1 MEYLFVGG
9 MNMVTVLGKE
19 GDNLYT
25 AFYEPD
31 SKKRKKA
38 LDKWV
43 KKTTPAVQKAVA
55 EELKSLVEFV
65 TQDRWSDE
73 GWKRGEAKL
82 RRIQPDYHLVMDI
95 KLRKLTGRELMSC
108 RGELPASA
116 SKKEEK
122 VQGKQSKKGELPALA
137 FKKEEKVQGKQ
148 SRAEDDD
155 DDYMESGRSP
165 NDDRSDSM
173 NPNNDAYQAS
183 MDNRSDQMNP
193 NNPAYG
199 SSRGR

>member
-1 MEYLFVGG
+1 MT
-9 MNMVTVLGKE
+9 TVLGKE

-31 SKKRKKA
+31 TKKRKKA

-43 KKTTPAVQKAVA
+43 KKTIPAVQKAVA
-55 EELKSLVEFV
+55 EELKSLVEFI
-65 TQDRWSDE
+65 TQDRWTDE
-73 GWKRGEAKL
+73 GWKLGEAKL
-82 RRIQPDYHLVMDI
+82 RRIQPDYPLVMDI
-95 KLRKLTGRELMSC
+95 KLRLLTGRYK
-108 RGELPASA
+108 GELPASA
-116 SKKEEK
+116 FKKQEK
-122 VQGKQSKKGELPALA
+122 PQNRQSKVAD
-137 FKKEEKVQGKQ
+137 
-148 SRAEDDD
+148 EDDD
-155 DDYMESGRSP
+155 YDEDGRTP

>member
-1 MEYLFVGG
+1 MT
-9 MNMVTVLGKE
+9 TVLGKE

-31 SKKRKKA
+31 TKKRKKA

-65 TQDRWSDE
+65 TQDRWTDE

-95 KLRKLTGRELMSC
+95 KLCSLNKREPHSFK
-108 RGELPASA
+108 GELPASA
-116 SKKEEK
+116 
-122 VQGKQSKKGELPALA
+122 
-137 FKKEEKVQGKQ
+137 FKKTEQ
-148 SRAEDDD
+148 SQSNERGEVADEDDD
-155 DDYMESGRSP
+155 YVEEGRSP

-173 NPNNDAYQAS
+173 NSNNDAYQAS

-193 NNPAYG
+193 NNSAYW

>member
-1 MEYLFVGG
+1 MT
-9 MNMVTVLGKE
+9 TVLGEE

-31 SKKRKKA
+31 TKKRKKA

-55 EELKSLVEFV
+55 EELKSLVEFI
-65 TQDRWSDE
+65 TQDRWTDE
-73 GWKRGEAKL
+73 GWKLGEAKL
-82 RRIQPDYHLVMDI
+82 RRIQPDYPLVMDI
-95 KLRKLTGRELMSC
+95 KLRLLTGRYK
-108 RGELPASA
+108 GELPASA
-116 SKKEEK
+116 FKKQEK
-122 VQGKQSKKGELPALA
+122 QQNRQSKVAD
-137 FKKEEKVQGKQ
+137 
-148 SRAEDDD
+148 EDDD
-155 DDYMESGRSP
+155 YDEDGRTP
-165 NDDRSDSM
+165 NNDRSDSM

-193 NNPAYG
+193 NNPAYW

>member
-1 MEYLFVGG
+1 MT
-9 MNMVTVLGKE
+9 TVLGKE

-38 LDKWV
+38 LDNWV
-43 KKTTPAVQKAVA
+43 KKTTPAIQKAVA
-55 EELKSLVEFV
+55 EELKFLVEFV
-65 TQDRWSDE
+65 TENRWTDE
-73 GWKRGEAKL
+73 GWKAGEEKL

-95 KLRKLTGRELMSC
+95 KLRSLGGRELKNYK
-108 RGELPASA
+108 GELPASA
-116 SKKEEK
+116 
-122 VQGKQSKKGELPALA
+122 
-137 FKKEEKVQGKQ
+137 FKKEEKPQNGKGK
-148 SRAEDDD
+148 AEDEDDD
-155 DDYMESGRSP
+155 YDEGGRSP

>member
-1 MEYLFVGG
+1 MT
-9 MNMVTVLGKE
+9 TVLGKE

-31 SKKRKKA
+31 AKKRKKV

-43 KKTTPAVQKAVA
+43 KKTVPSIQKAIA
-55 EELKSLVEFV
+55 EELTSLVEFV
-65 TQDRWSDE
+65 TQDRWTDE

-95 KLRKLTGRELMSC
+95 KLRSLSGRE
-108 RGELPASA
+108 RKNYKGELPASA
-116 SKKEEK
+116 FKK
-122 VQGKQSKKGELPALA
+122 QGKPPKGELPTSA
-137 FKKEEKVQGKQ
+137 FQKQEKPPNRQ
-148 SRAEDDD
+148 SEVVDDD
-155 DDYMESGRSP
+155 DGYEDGGRSP

-173 NPNNDAYQAS
+173 NQNNDSYQAS

-193 NNPAYG
+193 NNDAY
-199 SSRGR
+199 

>member
-1 MEYLFVGG
+1 MT
-9 MNMVTVLGKE
+9 TVLGEE

-38 LDKWV
+38 LDNWV
-43 KKTTPAVQKAVA
+43 KKTTPAVQNAVT

-95 KLRKLTGRELMSC
+95 KLCTLSKREPHSF
-108 RGELPASA
+108 
-116 SKKEEK
+116 
-122 VQGKQSKKGELPALA
+122 KGELPTSA
-137 FKKEEKVQGKQ
+137 FKKQETPQSKQGKVED
-148 SRAEDDD
+148 EDDD
-155 DDYMESGRSP
+155 YDESGRSP

-183 MDNRSDQMNP
+183 IDNRSDQMNP
-193 NNPAYG
+193 NNPSYR
-199 SSRGR
+199 SPRGH

>member
-1 MEYLFVGG
+1 MT
-9 MNMVTVLGKE
+9 TVLGKE
-19 GDNLYT
+19 GDNFYT

-31 SKKRKKA
+31 HKKRKKA
-38 LDKWV
+38 LEKWV

-55 EELKSLVEFV
+55 KELQSVVDFV
-65 TQDRWSDE
+65 MEGRWTDE
-73 GWKRGEAKL
+73 GWKRGEEKL

-95 KLRKLTGRELMSC
+95 KLRSLSGRERKSYN
-108 RGELPASA
+108 GELPPSA
-116 SKKEEK
+116 YQKEEK
-122 VQGKQSKKGELPALA
+122 TRNKRDQVNELIPSA
-137 FKKEEKVQGKQ
+137 FKKEEKTQGQQNKVED
-148 SRAEDDD
+148 EDDD
-155 DDYMESGRSP
+155 YEDGGRSP

-193 NNPAYG
+193 NNDAYW

>member
-1 MEYLFVGG
+1 
-9 MNMVTVLGKE
+9 MVTVLGKE
-19 GDNLYT
+19 GDNFYT

-31 SKKRKKA
+31 HKKRKKA

-65 TQDRWSDE
+65 MENRWTDE
-73 GWKRGEAKL
+73 GWTAGEEKL
-82 RRIQPDYHLVMDI
+82 RRIQPDYHLIMDI
-95 KLRKLTGRELMSC
+95 KLRSLTGRERKSYK
-108 RGELPASA
+108 GELPASA
-116 SKKEEK
+116 FKKEEKPQSKQDKVDLPALALKKEEK
-122 VQGKQSKKGELPALA
+122 VQS
-137 FKKEEKVQGKQ
+137 KQ
-148 SRAEDDD
+148 SRVEDDD
-155 DDYMESGRSP
+155 DDYEDSGRSP

-173 NPNNDAYQAS
+173 NPNNDACQAS

-193 NNPAYG
+193 NNEAYW

>member
-1 MEYLFVGG
+1 
-9 MNMVTVLGKE
+9 MVTVLGKE
-19 GDNLYT
+19 GDNFYT

-31 SKKRKKA
+31 HKKRKKS

-43 KKTTPAVQKAVA
+43 KKTTPAVQKAVT
-55 EELKSLVEFV
+55 EELKSLVDFV
-65 TQDRWSDE
+65 MENRWTDE
-73 GWKRGEAKL
+73 GWKAGEEKL

-95 KLRKLTGRELMSC
+95 KLRSLTGRE
-108 RGELPASA
+108 RKDFKGELPAS
-116 SKKEEK
+116 
-122 VQGKQSKKGELPALA
+122 A
-137 FKKEEKVQGKQ
+137 FKKEEKVQDKQGELPASAFKKGGEEQGKQ
-148 SRAEDDD
+148 SGVEEDG
-155 DDYMESGRSP
+155 DDYEDAGRSP

-193 NNPAYG
+193 NNSSYW

>member
-1 MEYLFVGG
+1 MT
-9 MNMVTVLGKE
+9 TVLGKE

-31 SKKRKKA
+31 ANKRKKA

-43 KKTTPAVQKAVA
+43 KKTIPAVQKAVA
-55 EELKSLVEFV
+55 EELKSLVEFI
-65 TQDRWSDE
+65 TQDRWTDE
-73 GWKRGEAKL
+73 GWKLGEAKL
-82 RRIQPDYHLVMDI
+82 RRIQPDYPLVMDI
-95 KLRKLTGRELMSC
+95 KLRLLTGRYK
-108 RGELPASA
+108 GELPASA
-116 SKKEEK
+116 FKKQEK
-122 VQGKQSKKGELPALA
+122 PQNRQSKVAD
-137 FKKEEKVQGKQ
+137 
-148 SRAEDDD
+148 EDDYYD
-155 DDYMESGRSP
+155 EGGRTP

>member
-1 MEYLFVGG
+1 MT
-9 MNMVTVLGKE
+9 TVLGKE

-43 KKTTPAVQKAVA
+43 KKTTPAVQKAVT
-55 EELKSLVEFV
+55 EELKGLVEFI
-65 TQDRWSDE
+65 TQDRWTDE
-73 GWKRGEAKL
+73 GWKSGEAKL

-95 KLRKLTGRELMSC
+95 KLRSLTGREPKSYKD
-108 RGELPASA
+108 ELPASTF
-116 SKKEEK
+116 KKQEK
-122 VQGKQSKKGELPALA
+122 PQNRQSKVAD
-137 FKKEEKVQGKQ
+137 
-148 SRAEDDD
+148 EDDD
-155 DDYMESGRSP
+155 YDYDEGGRTP

-193 NNPAYG
+193 NNSAYW
-199 SSRGR
+199 SSRGRSNTRVLISP

>member
-1 MEYLFVGG
+1 MT
-9 MNMVTVLGKE
+9 TVLGKE

-31 SKKRKKA
+31 ANKRKKA

-43 KKTTPAVQKAVA
+43 KKTIPAVQKAVA
-55 EELKSLVEFV
+55 EELKSLVEFI
-65 TQDRWSDE
+65 TQDRWTDE
-73 GWKRGEAKL
+73 GWKLGEAKL
-82 RRIQPDYHLVMDI
+82 RRIQPDYPLVMDI
-95 KLRKLTGRELMSC
+95 KLRLLTGRYK
-108 RGELPASA
+108 GELPASA
-116 SKKEEK
+116 FKK
-122 VQGKQSKKGELPALA
+122 QGKPQNRQSKVAD
-137 FKKEEKVQGKQ
+137 
-148 SRAEDDD
+148 EDDD
-155 DDYMESGRSP
+155 YDEDGRTP